1 MSKLAIL
8 RLLDGDLEQGIR
20 VVLTISS
27 LENSVKTESQGIAE
41 EDHLLGTEVSGVLLP
56 NPSFVN
62 TIEQWQTSYRNL
74 GGNRIKP
81 LEITIDASVH
91 KRRLACQKLDREL
104 RSQLNT
110 WLSSS
115 SFSSIRDKWL
125 EELMKDEVRVLVRTS
140 NQSLLKL
147 PWHLWDLVER
157 NPQAEVALSAINSEP
172 IVKSKTPTLR
182 GKVRILAILG
192 NSTGINIAQDRR
204 LLENLTDAET
214 IFLVEPQRR
223 EINDQL
229 WDQDWDI
236 LYFAG
241 HSRTEGEQGRIY
253 INQTDSLTIA
263 ELRYALKKAVEK
275 GLQLAMFN
283 SCDGMGL
290 AFELQQLHLPQVIV
304 MREPVPDEIAQ
315 EFLRYFLPGFASG
328 QSLYLAERE
337 ARLRLHGRE
346 DEFPGASWL
355 PVIFQAPATTPPT
368 WADLGRRSTTLCP
381 YRGLFAFREED
392 ALFFHGRESFTH
404 ILIETIQR
412 HNLVSVIGASGS
424 GKSSV
429 VFAGLIT
436 QLRQQESWQI
446 AAFRPGQR
454 PFQAIASAWVRLRTP
469 NQPQSDQL
477 LSVLQL
483 AETWRMDEI
492 ALHTAVEEAIWE
504 SPGTKL
510 LIIVDQFEELYT
522 QCQHVQERQSF
533 IDCLLKVAELTN
545 VALVL
550 TLRTDFL
557 GQALAYP
564 PLADILQQ
572 GNRMLGAMSHTE
584 LKDAIAQPAALL
596 GVTLEEGLTERMIE
610 AVSNVEGNLPLLE
623 FALQEL
629 WEKRQSTQLTHTA
642 YDEIGG
648 LEAAVARYAEQTY
661 NKLSESEKE
670 RSRQIFL
677 QLVRP
682 SEGSVDTRRIAT
694 NAEIG
699 DHNWTLVTSLA
710 SDRLVVTGQDAITK
724 TETVELVH
732 EALISEWSRLRSWID
747 ENRDFRLW
755 QERLRGAVQQWK
767 ASDHDKETLL
777 RGKPLVEAEN
787 WLRKRPDELAVER
800 VYIEASTVLR
810 QQQRRQSLVKLSVIA
825 AGSFLLTT
833 ISGIAWWQKN
843 TSQSI
848 TQIRELASSAD
859 TLFKAYKEKKDR
871 LEFNEKY
878 PSKDSFLEQKP
889 DLTNQSR
896 DALIAALKAGKA
908 LQRADKVD
916 TNTRFQVLTALNQ
929 AVYEGTFGQEIK
941 LPECSSRRGP
951 VPVGMTADGKKI
963 ACTNYDGT
971 ARLLDGISGKKLNVF
986 KGDSEWV
993 NDVRFSLDSK
1003 AIAFG
1008 TVEGDVK
1015 LWDRSTGKV
1024 IKTLKGH
1031 LSEVNILSFSP
1042 SDKTIAA
1049 GNLDGT
1055 VSLWDIS
1062 TGQEKTLNGHSDVV
1076 QQVIFSPDGQTI
1088 LSRSKDRTLKLWNS
1102 QTGKEIKTLPL
1113 KDSSIKTDAYFSAD
1127 SQTIR
1132 YFSEYRTMTIW
1143 DIKAE
1148 RAIKTFKISD
1158 KTVLSPDRKI
1168 IAFGT
1173 GNGGKNT
1180 VVLQDLSTGKILKT
1194 FSVKSGKLSPD
1205 SLKWNKFFRSS
1216 PNNIS
1221 HISFSLDGKLIA
1233 VASADHTMTV
1243 WNREAG
1249 TKLKTFEGLLDW
1261 TDSISFSPNG
1271 KLIAMAGMDANN
1283 RKSSVKLWNVS
1294 TGKIIKTLIQ
1304 EPPSSGMGIGRDIR
1318 FSPDSQE
1325 IAVASSDSTAR
1336 LWDISTGKELNIPGI
1351 SNFSK
1356 ENQKQ
1361 FPSKDGKTIFAKN
1374 PDGRVKRWDR
1384 STGKELEPLYWHR
1397 SLSNTFQFSED
1408 GKTISTVSWDGV
1420 VRTRDLS
1427 TGKELRSFQL
1437 DFFVSTSM
1445 DFSDDGS
1452 MIAAATNED
1461 IVKLWNVSTGKEI
1474 RILKENTK
1482 KSSDWAKEGLLF
1494 SPNGKTIVAA
1504 SKNKTVELWD
1514 TQTGKAIDTFKAQS
1528 TSVNDV
1534 IFSPDN
1540 QIIAFAKTDGTVQ
1553 LWDFSTGKQ
1562 LNTLKQHSNEINS
1575 VSFSPDGETL
1585 VSLSSTNL
1593 KLWNVKMGQEI
1604 KTYDPLPADTVG
1616 VFFSS
1621 GGKTIVLGGSDKL
1634 VLWNLDLENLLK
1646 RSCDKVR
1653 DYPRAKEFCGNSF
1666 RFW

>member
-8 RLLDGDLEQGIR
+8 RLLDGDLEQGVR
-20 VVLTISS
+20 VLLTISS
-27 LENSVKTESQGIAE
+27 LANSAKTESQGIV
-41 EDHLLGTEVSGVLLP
+41 EDRLPGTEVSGALPP
-56 NPSFVN
+56 NPGFVN
-62 TIEQWQTSYRNL
+62 TMEQWQTSYRSL
-74 GGNRIKP
+74 GVTRIKP
-81 LEITIDASVH
+81 LEITIDGSVH

-140 NQSLLKL
+140 NQSLLRL

-157 NPQAEVALSAINSEP
+157 NPQTEVALSAIDSEP
-172 IVKSKTPTLR
+172 IIKSKTPTLR
-182 GKVRILAILG
+182 SKVRILAILG
-192 NSTGINIAQDRR
+192 NSTGINIEQDRQ

-229 WDQDWDI
+229 WDQAWDI

-241 HSRTEGEQGRIY
+241 HSHTEGEQGRIY

-263 ELRYALKKAVEK
+263 ELRYALKRGVDR
-275 GLQLAMFN
+275 GLQLAIFN

-290 AFELQQLHLPQVIV
+290 AFELQQLHLPQAIV

-315 EFLRYFLPGFASG
+315 EFLRYFLPGFAHG

-346 DEFPGASWL
+346 NEFPGASWL
-355 PVIFQAPATTPPT
+355 PVIFQSPATTPPT
-368 WADLGRRSTTLCP
+368 WGDLGRRTTTLCP

-404 ILIETIQR
+404 ILVEAIQR
-412 HNLVSVIGASGS
+412 YDLVSVIGASGS

-429 VFAGLIT
+429 IFAGLIT
-436 QLRQQESWQI
+436 QLRQQDSWQI
-446 AAFRPGQR
+446 ASFRPGQR
-454 PFQAIASAWVRLRTP
+454 PFQAIATAWVTLRATD
-469 NQPQSDQL
+469 QSQADQL
-477 LSVLQL
+477 LAVLQL
-483 AETWRMDEI
+483 AEVWRKDET
-492 ALHTAVEEAIWE
+492 ALYTAMEEAVWE

-510 LIIVDQFEELYT
+510 LIVVDQFEELYT
-522 QCQHVQERQSF
+522 QCQESQECQAF
-533 IDCLLKVAELTN
+533 IDCLLKVANLTN
-545 VALVL
+545 VALIL

-557 GQALAYP
+557 GQALLYR
-564 PLADILQQ
+564 PLADALQH
-572 GNRMLGAMSHTE
+572 GNLMLGSMSDAE
-584 LKDAIAQPAALL
+584 LQSAIAQPAELL

-610 AVSNVEGNLPLLE
+610 AVRNAEGNLPLLE

-629 WEKRQSTQLTHTA
+629 WGKRQDTQLTHAA

-682 SEGSVDTRRIAT
+682 GEGSVDTRRIAT

-710 SDRLVVTGQDAITK
+710 SDRLVVTGQDTITK

-732 EALISEWSRLRSWID
+732 EALISEWSRLRSWVD

-755 QERLRGAVQQWK
+755 QERLRGAMRQW
-767 ASDHDKETLL
+767 ETSSRDEGALL
-777 RGKPLVEAEN
+777 RGKLLLDAEN
-787 WLRKRPDELAVER
+787 WLQKRPNELAAEQ
-800 VYIEASTVLR
+800 VYIEASVALGQR
-810 QQQRRQSLVKLSVIA
+810 QRRQSLLRLSGIA
-825 AGSFLLTT
+825 AGVFLFAT
-833 ISGIAWWQKN
+833 ITGVAWWQKN

-848 TQIRELASSAD
+848 AKIRELASSAD
-859 TLFKAYKEKKDR
+859 TLFKTYKAKKEK
-871 LEFNEKY
+871 LEYN
-878 PSKDSFLEQKP
+878 PSKDPSLEQE
-889 DLTNQSR
+889 DSMNQR
-896 DALIAALKAGKA
+896 QDALIAALKAAKE
-908 LQRADKVD
+908 LQRTNKVD
-916 TNTRFQVLTALNQ
+916 ASTRLQVLTVLNQ

-941 LPECSSRRGP
+941 LPECTSRRGS
-951 VPVGMTADGKKI
+951 VAVRMTDDGKI
-963 ACTNYDGT
+963 ITCTNHDGT
-971 ARLLDGISGKKLNVF
+971 VRLWDGTSGKKLNVF

-1003 AIAFG
+1003 KIAFG
-1008 TVEGDVK
+1008 TMEGDVK

-1031 LSEVNILSFSP
+1031 LSEVNILNFSP
-1042 SDKTIAA
+1042 DDKTIAA
-1049 GNLDGT
+1049 GNFDGT
-1055 VSLWDIS
+1055 ISLWDIT
-1062 TGQEKTLNGHSDVV
+1062 TGQEKTLNTHSDVV
-1076 QQVIFSPDGQTI
+1076 QQVILSPDGQTI

-1102 QTGKEIKTLPL
+1102 QTGKELKTLPL
-1113 KDSSIKTDAYFSAD
+1113 DNSSIKTDAYFSAD
-1127 SQTIR
+1127 GQTIK
-1132 YFSEYRTMTIW
+1132 YFSAYNTMTIW

-1148 RAIKTFKISD
+1148 RAIKTFKTSD
-1158 KTVLSPDRKI
+1158 TTVLSPDGKI
-1168 IAFGT
+1168 VAFGA

-1180 VVLQDLSTGKILKT
+1180 VVLQDLSTGRTLKT
-1194 FSVKSGKLSPD
+1194 LSVKSGKLSPN
-1205 SLKWNKFFRSS
+1205 SLKWDKLFGNS
-1216 PNNIS
+1216 PNSIS
-1221 HISFSLDGKLIA
+1221 HISFSPDGKLIA
-1233 VASADHTMTV
+1233 VASADHTMTA
-1243 WNREAG
+1243 WNHETG
-1249 TKLKTFEGLLDW
+1249 QKLKTFQGLLDW
-1261 TDSISFSPNG
+1261 TGSISFSPNG
-1271 KLIAMAGMDANN
+1271 KRIAMAGMDANN
-1283 RKSSVKLWNVS
+1283 RESAVKLWDIS
-1294 TGKIIKTLIQ
+1294 TGKELKTLIQ
-1304 EPPSSGMGIGRDIR
+1304 EPPSSGMGISRDIR
-1318 FSPDSQE
+1318 FSSDSQA
-1325 IAVASSDSTAR
+1325 ISVISSDSTAR

-1361 FPSKDGKTIFAKN
+1361 FPSKDGKTIFTKQ

-1397 SLSNTFQFSED
+1397 SLSSTFQFSED

-1420 VRTRDLS
+1420 VRTRDIS

-1437 DFFVSTSM
+1437 DFFVSTSI

-1474 RILKENTK
+1474 RVLKENNK

-1494 SPNGKTIVAA
+1494 SPNGKTIVAV
-1504 SKNKTVELWD
+1504 SKDKTVELWD
-1514 TQTGKAIDTFKAQS
+1514 VQTGKAIETFKAQS

-1534 IFSPDN
+1534 MFSPDN

-1553 LWDFSTGKQ
+1553 LWDFSTGKE
-1562 LNTLKQHSNEINS
+1562 LNTLKQHSNEVNNI
-1575 VSFSPDGETL
+1575 SFSPDGETL
-1585 VSLSSTNL
+1585 VSLSSTDL
-1593 KLWNVKMGQEI
+1593 KLWDVKMGQEI
-1604 KTYDPLPADTVG
+1604 KTYDPLPAGTVA

-1621 GGKTIVLGGSDKL
+1621 GGKTIALGGSDKL

-1646 RSCDKVR
+1646 RGCNIVSS
-1653 DYPRAKEFCGNSF
+1653 YPRAKEFCGNSF